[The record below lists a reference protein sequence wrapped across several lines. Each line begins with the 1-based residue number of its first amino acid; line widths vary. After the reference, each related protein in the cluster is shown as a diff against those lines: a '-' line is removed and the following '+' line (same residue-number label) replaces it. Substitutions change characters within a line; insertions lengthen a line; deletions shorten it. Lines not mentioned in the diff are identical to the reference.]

1 MFTAA
6 DYDRYLVAFNARDY
20 DTLETFFTDDFVL
33 ENGGFAARGKQAFRE
48 FYAFVHDCVRETV
61 KLIHFFPG
69 EKAFAA
75 NVLINFTG
83 LKDMTPEMLK
93 EKGLEG
99 MTPVPKG
106 ASVDIEFNI
115 VYELNEQGLIHHIKG
130 AVYIP
135 AP

>member
-1 MFTAA
+1 M
-6 DYDRYLVAFNARDY
+6 
-20 DTLETFFTDDFVL
+20 L
-33 ENGGFAARGKQAFRE
+33 ENGSFVVRGKQALRD
-48 FYAFVHDCVRETV
+48 FYAFVHDCVKETV
-61 KLIHFFPG
+61 KLIYFFPG
-69 EKAFAA
+69 ETAFAT

-83 LKDMTPEMLK
+83 LKDMTPEMLR
-93 EKGLEG
+93 ERGLEG

-115 VYELNEQGLIHHIKG
+115 VYELNAQGLIHHIKG